1 MRWTW
6 IEVALPFA
14 FHRLESSRGAVAL
27 DLHGAKAL
35 VTGGAGFIG
44 STLVDSLLRLGCTVV
59 AFDNF
64 DEFYT
69 GKEKNVGHNLSNP
82 KFSLVRGSILDAK
95 VLEEAMK
102 GAQVVFHLAGQAGVR
117 YCIENPLKAE
127 EVNAKGTVCVLQAV
141 RTQRTVKK
149 MIYASSSS
157 IFGNPVKPMLSEDH
171 PQNPTSPYGVSKLAG
186 EKYCLAF
193 HETYG
198 TPVTCLRYFSV
209 YGPRGR
215 PDQVVYSFAK
225 RVMEGQPPLIYGNG
239 RQSRDFTF
247 VSDIVGGTVLAAMA
261 DESVGETFN
270 LGYGKEFPIEAVAR
284 MVIDSFGADL
294 EPKFVEAYKGD
305 FPKTLCQNNKARTV
319 LRWSPQVDFQTGVAE
334 FLRWF
339 KDANGVVTADV
350 SPTV

>member
-1 MRWTW
+1 M
-6 IEVALPFA
+6 E
-14 FHRLESSRGAVAL
+14 
-27 DLHGAKAL
+27 LHGARAL

-44 STLVDSLLRLGCTVV
+44 STLVDSLLRHGCTVV

-64 DEFYT
+64 DDFYT
-69 GKEKNVGHNLSNP
+69 GKEDNVRHNLTDP
-82 KFSLVRGSILDAK
+82 RFRLVRGSILDTKA
-95 VLEEAMK
+95 LSQAMK
-102 GAQVVFHLAGQAGVR
+102 GVNVVFHLAGQAGVR

-127 EVNAKGTVCVLQAV
+127 EVNSVGTLNVLQAV
-141 RTQRTVKK
+141 RKERTVKK

-157 IFGNPVKPMLSEDH
+157 IFGNPVKPMLAEDH

-198 TPVTCLRYFSV
+198 TPVACLRYFSV

-225 RVMEGQPPLIYGNG
+225 RVMSGQPPVIYGDG

-261 DESVGETFN
+261 DESVGEAFN
-270 LGYGKEFPIEAVAR
+270 LGFGKEFPIEAVAR
-284 MVIDSFGADL
+284 MVIKSFGADL
-294 EPKFVEAYKGD
+294 EPKFEQAYKGD
-305 FPKTLCQNNKARTV
+305 FPKTLCQNSKARNI
-319 LRWSPQVDFQTGVAE
+319 LRWSPQVDFETGVAE
-334 FLRWF
+334 FLDWF
-339 KDANGVVTADV
+339 KATQWLVRADASSAF
-350 SPTV
+350 